1 MDDILHHPYKDFLD
15 LEEFLGQMD
24 LEGHL
29 GPNGGQVLQHNRKP
43 VPIRDLVDDIGQEV
57 GDLAVDDGQ
66 VRRIDGGQE
75 LGDVLEAAQ
84 DNVEAH
90 LVRNIVDDAEKDFL
104 NIGNDPLGLG
114 LGPNRRLNRQE
125 VAQNSVEAHPI
136 GDVLDNV
143 KNILLILGVEFTRS
157 DRVEPRLGPQ
167 KSRGDGGQGAERGGE
182 SGENRGRE
190 LLENGR
196 GKEGHDGL
204 GRGIVTAPTRHLC
217 CGGPM
222 KKIDVAS
229 APPRR
234 VRDDTHS
241 P

>member
-1 MDDILHHPYKDFLD
+1 MSPCFFKRLLNPKWIRGGLPLWGGRTGALKPLPNRGQQRLNVLEPVQNNVEADPMDDILHHPYKDFLD

-43 VPIRDLVDDIGQEV
+43 VPIRDLVDDIRQEV

-143 KNILLILGVEFTRS
+143 ENILLKAVRTTWCEKILNLTRIS
-157 DRVEPRLGPQ
+157 LPCL
-167 KSRGDGGQGAERGGE
+167 
-182 SGENRGRE
+182 
-190 LLENGR
+190 
-196 GKEGHDGL
+196 
-204 GRGIVTAPTRHLC
+204 
-217 CGGPM
+217 
-222 KKIDVAS
+222 
-229 APPRR
+229 
-234 VRDDTHS
+234 
-241 P
+241 